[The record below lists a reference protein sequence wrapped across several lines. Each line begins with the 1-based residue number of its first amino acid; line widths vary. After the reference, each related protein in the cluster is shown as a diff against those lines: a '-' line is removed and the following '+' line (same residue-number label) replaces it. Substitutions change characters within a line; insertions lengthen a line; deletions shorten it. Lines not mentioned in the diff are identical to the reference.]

1 MAEIEKK
8 VEEEDAGMET
18 TDDHYFDAGLYQ
30 EYEVEKI
37 LPVPASPTH
46 SPSPPRIGDTNLADG
61 SALLQKWLAQGI
73 EHVAEMLEEF
83 TEADKASAVDAGGA
97 GICTAALWNTGSRC
111 VYFLKLL
118 HLAAETDKFAILP
131 VLGSPADRLVK
142 ALLDPKKSM
151 EKLRGS
157 FRDVMVAKKTQSEDE
172 RRRTWTES
180 A

>member
-1 MAEIEKK
+1 MTQA
-8 VEEEDAGMET
+8 
-18 TDDHYFDAGLYQ
+18 
-30 EYEVEKI
+30 
-37 LPVPASPTH
+37 PASPTH

-131 VLGSPADRLVK
+131 VLGSPRLI
-142 ALLDPKKSM
+142 D
-151 EKLRGS
+151 
-157 FRDVMVAKKTQSEDE
+157 
-172 RRRTWTES
+172 W
-180 A
+180 